1 MLNLFHKER
10 LNQYLLLSLTIVFII
25 FIFGDILINLNSQL
39 LLERSGDSV
48 KNYYSFLNHVKND
61 DSFINSTNYNYPF
74 GENIIFSDSTPLLA
88 TVTKFLNTFLPLSGY
103 LIGIFNFLIIFSI
116 VFSSWVIYKLAREY
130 KISALFS
137 ILLSIGMIL
146 LTPQFMRIEGHYSLF
161 FSFPIPLSWLLTVR
175 YIKTKEKKYALLNAL
190 TIFLIY
196 FLHPYLGLITNG
208 FSALT
213 LASYYILS
221 YKTFSKKLIW
231 IAVQSILP
239 ILLFFIFNSII
250 DSHTDRP
257 QFAWGTLVYQQKVNS
272 LFSSNFSFLNP
283 FTLFN
288 GKPLKVPGEA
298 YLYLGWYSIL
308 AIVTILSTGIYS
320 IIKKKKPEIKLN
332 KANVSL
338 LLSVLILFY
347 FSLGLP
353 LIDLKALIYKF
364 PIISQFRT
372 ISRFSFP
379 MFYFALIMLTLFLN
393 NWVVKSKKNK
403 NLKAYFVI
411 LLLLILIGEGFYI
424 AKGFTKSK
432 DNSFIEESYDNQL
445 FTEDYQ
451 AIIPMPLYFNGGT
464 HIIKSGSHHSNHES
478 LRLSYIYNIPI
489 IGTLTSRTSFTE
501 TKSIIKAFHSYNS
514 EAIPLFNENYFLIVL
529 DERKPLNE
537 DEIRLV
543 NKSTLIHKEGKLSY
557 YKISNFDFKRRD
569 LSKTYQE
576 INDCNNTINPTH
588 PCTTDSN
595 AFIYYMNFDSI
606 KTSDSFMGEGSYI
619 RNCDKKYKICKLN
632 SLKFTSE
639 KYILSFWLKKEHLH
653 QLFNAVIISKEN
665 KKTKKN
671 SWSYA
676 DSTRP
681 FYFENDWYLIEKE
694 ITIEANKDIEY
705 GFTFSDNLYN
715 TDSTKFTLDNF
726 LLRPKGTN
734 TYLLDS
740 ENQRLLVNNKP
751 LDIKGIK
758 EVNLKF

>member
-1 MLNLFHKER
+1 MLNLFHKEK
-10 LNQYLLLSLTIVFII
+10 LNQYLLLSITIVFII
-25 FIFGDILINLNSQL
+25 FIFGDTLINLNSQL
-39 LLERSGDSV
+39 LLERTGDST

-61 DSFINSTNYNYPF
+61 DSFINSSNYNYPY

-88 TVTKFLNTFLPLSGY
+88 TLVKIINSVIPISSY

-116 VFSSWVIYKLAREY
+116 VFSSWIIYKLARAY

-146 LTPQFMRIEGHYSLF
+146 ITPQFMRIEGHYSLF
-161 FSFPIPLSWLLTVR
+161 FSFPIPLTWLLTLR
-175 YIKTKEKKYALLNAL
+175 YIKTKQKKYAWLNAISIL
-190 TIFLIY
+190 LIY
-196 FLHPYLGLITNG
+196 FLHPYLGLLTNG

-213 LASYYILS
+213 LISYYLLS
-221 YKTFSKKLIW
+221 YKSSSKHLLW
-231 IAVQSILP
+231 ITLQSITP
-239 ILLFFIFNSII
+239 ILLFFVFNSIV

-283 FTLFN
+283 YILLHS
-288 GKPLKVPGEA
+288 KPLRVAGEA

-308 AIVTILSTGIYS
+308 AVITLFSIGVYR
-320 IIKKKKPEIKLN
+320 IIKKQKSRIKLN
-332 KANVSL
+332 KLNVSL
-338 LLSVLILFY
+338 LISVLILFY

-393 NWVVKSKKNK
+393 NWVVKSKANK
-403 NLKAYFVI
+403 NLKTYFVT
-411 LLLLILIGEGFYI
+411 LLLFILIGEGFYI
-424 AKGFTKSK
+424 AKGFTKST
-432 DNSFIEESYDNQL
+432 DNSFIEEAYDRQI
-445 FTEDYQ
+445 FTESYQ

-464 HIIKSGSHHSNHES
+464 HIIKSGSIYSNQES

-489 IGTLTSRTSFTE
+489 IGTLTSRTSFSE

-514 EAIPLFNENYFLIVL
+514 EEIPLFNDQLFLIVL
-529 DERKPLNE
+529 DETQPLNE
-537 DEIRLV
+537 DEIRLI
-543 NKSTLIHKEGKLSY
+543 NKSTLIHKEAKLSY

-576 INDCNNTINPTH
+576 INACNNSINPTY

-595 AFIYYMNFDSI
+595 AFVYYLNFDSI
-606 KTSDSFMGEGSYI
+606 QTNDTFMGEGSFI
-619 RNCDKKYKICKLN
+619 RNCDQKYNICRVN
-632 SLKFTSE
+632 SLKFTSD

-665 KKTKKN
+665 KKTKN
-671 SWSYA
+671 NIWSYA

-694 ITIEANKDIEY
+694 ITIEANQDIDY
-705 GFTFSDNLYN
+705 GFTFAENLYN

-734 TYLLDS
+734 TYLLDP
-740 ENQRLLVNNKP
+740 ENKRLLVNNKP
-751 LDIKGIK
+751 LDIKGIN
-758 EVNLKF
+758 EVNLEF